1 MVVNSVQKS
10 IILFKYQKLC
20 GNTPLR
26 VIKLVR
32 LWLNNVFSGEKY
44 GQNGKFGQ
52 PKPNQYRNKTDTQAT
67 LNKNIA
73 RISTTASHNMNYISQ
88 KNINFTA
95 EIYDYGN

>member
-32 LWLNNVFSGEKY
+32 LWLNNVFSGEKH
-44 GQNGKFGQ
+44 
-52 PKPNQYRNKTDTQAT
+52 R
-67 LNKNIA
+67 
-73 RISTTASHNMNYISQ
+73 
-88 KNINFTA
+88 
-95 EIYDYGN
+95 